1 MEDKESPYE
10 CRCAFN
16 ESICEMHRRFHEMM
30 AEAGRAGQ
38 QILPV
43 IRGVGIP
50 VDVREIEGEVVVV
63 ADLPGMKSSD
73 VTIRLTSPETLRITA
88 RRREVPEEAGEGYVI
103 RERVSGEMTRTVN
116 LPADVT
122 DEGASAAFRNGV
134 LTVRL
139 KKVSGEEGIEIPIGE
154 ED

>member
-1 MEDKESPYE
+1 
-10 CRCAFN
+10 
-16 ESICEMHRRFHEMM
+16 MM
-30 AEAGRAGQ
+30 AGAGKAGQ
-38 QILPV
+38 RILPV
-43 IRGVGIP
+43 IRGAGIP
-50 VDVREIEGEVVVV
+50 VDIREIEDEVVVV

-73 VTIRLTSPETLRITA
+73 VTIRLINPETLRITG
-88 RRREVPEEAGEGYVI
+88 RRREVPGEAGEGYVT
-103 RERVSGEMTRTVN
+103 RERVTGEMTRTVN

-139 KKVSGEEGIEIPIGE
+139 KKVSGEEGIKIPIGE